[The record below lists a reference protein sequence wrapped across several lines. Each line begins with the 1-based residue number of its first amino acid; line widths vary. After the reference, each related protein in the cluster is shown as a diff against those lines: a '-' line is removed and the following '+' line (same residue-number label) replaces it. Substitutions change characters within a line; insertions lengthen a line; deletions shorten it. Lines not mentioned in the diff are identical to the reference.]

1 MFFSFPDKKGHSTFV
16 LLFISNIITL
26 CVIFYPMEFINALLT
41 SYLISRSECSMG
53 IWEERGVGCKFR
65 CIIIRCALIVICAF
79 CMLTDFLSIGLFFP
93 ERCVLKLSLLSVL
106 LSIFPC
112 ISSSFCYIKV
122 VAVLFGTYLSRTIMS
137 TLQIVI
143 LAFKMSSL
151 SFLVFCSLTGP
162 QPDIKLITPTFI
174 FLMFAWYTLRF
185 FFSVLWAIS
194 IFYPFQLLC
203 TTESWALPCETIW
216 NISLLIG

>member
-1 MFFSFPDKKGHSTFV
+1 
-16 LLFISNIITL
+16 
-26 CVIFYPMEFINALLT
+26 MEFINALLT

-53 IWEERGVGCKFR
+53 IWEERGLGCKFW
-65 CIIIRCALIVICAF
+65 CIILRCALIVFCAF
-79 CMLTDFLSIGLFFP
+79 CMLTDLLSLDLFCP
-93 ERCVLKLSLLSVL
+93 ERCVLKLSILSVL
-106 LSIFPC
+106 LPIFPC

-122 VAVLFGTYLSRTIMS
+122 VAVLFGTYLFRTIIS

-174 FLMFAWYTLRF
+174 LLMFAWYTLTYPYILPFPTPMYHRELGLALWDNLKH
-185 FFSVLWAIS
+185 FSFNRLVILIYIYLYDIRLVLHMS
-194 IFYPFQLLC
+194 CFM
-203 TTESWALPCETIW
+203 
-216 NISLLIG
+216 